1 MTSEPSGVLGPIT
14 VVLADANVL
23 YSRVLRDYLVY
34 AADEGAIAIRWSRA
48 ILIEAVEHL
57 QVNNSTFDA
66 EHGRLLIRLLNDA
79 YPHAEV
85 KPTAA
90 ARRKVNQLD
99 MPDEDDRHV
108 LAAAVSA
115 RAEVLCTNNVKDFP
129 PEAMASVGIELLTAD
144 ALLSRLVTMHPSRMR
159 DAHLTTVASLIGATD
174 ESTIAA
180 LRRAKATQTADLM
193 EALLKKS

>member
-115 RAEVLCTNNVKDFP
+115 RAGALCTSNVKDFP
-129 PEAMASVGIELLTAD
+129 PQAMASVGIELLTAD
-144 ALLSRLVTMHPSRMR
+144 TLLSRLVTMHPARMR
-159 DAHLTTVASLIGATD
+159 DAHRTTVASLTGATD
-174 ESTIAA
+174 RSTIAA

-193 EALLKKS
+193 EALLKKP

>member
-1 MTSEPSGVLGPIT
+1 
-14 VVLADANVL
+14 
-23 YSRVLRDYLVY
+23 
-34 AADEGAIAIRWSRA
+34 
-48 ILIEAVEHL
+48 
-57 QVNNSTFDA
+57 
-66 EHGRLLIRLLNDA
+66 
-79 YPHAEV
+79 
-85 KPTAA
+85 
-90 ARRKVNQLD
+90 

-180 LRRAKATQTADLM
+180 LRRAKAAQTADLM
-193 EALLKKS
+193 EALLKMS

>member
-1 MTSEPSGVLGPIT
+1 MTSEAPEFLGSIT

-48 ILIEAVEHL
+48 ILSEVVEHL
-57 QVNNSTFDA
+57 RANNSTFDE

-85 KPTAA
+85 KPSAA

-99 MPDEDDRHV
+99 MPDDDDRHV

-115 RAEVLCTNNVKDFP
+115 GADILCTNNVKDFP
-129 PEAMASVGIELLTAD
+129 PEAMDQVRIELLNAD
-144 ALLSRLVTMHPSRMR
+144 ALLTRLVTLHPSKMLA
-159 DAHLTTVASLIGATD
+159 AHRTTVASLTGATD
-174 ESTIAA
+174 RSTIAA
-180 LRRAKATQTADLM
+180 LRRAEATQTADLM
-193 EALLKKS
+193 QTLLKEP